1 MKYSVKELNGSY
13 CTNNLAAAIERAKR
27 NVSEHETSWR
37 ILGWWKDAM
46 AQVVC
51 VETGNVVF
59 DAEKWYERETQK
71 LLYAYGAN
79 HV

>member
-1 MKYSVKELNGSY
+1 MKYSVKDLNGTFR
-13 CTNNLAAAIERAKR
+13 TNSLAAAIERAKR
-27 NVSEHETSWR
+27 NVSEHKTSLR
-37 ILGWWKDAM
+37 ISGWWKDAM

-51 VETGNVVF
+51 TVTGAVVF

-79 HV
+79 RV